1 MTDAS
6 ELEYVGFWARVW
18 ASIIDTVLMLVI
30 LIPLGVKLFGSSS
43 SMNGMMGGVMSGAV
57 GTMMDSFTLTGWNNT
72 LFSYVLPG
80 VIVVLFWS
88 FKDATPGKMV
98 IGARIVDASTG
109 ASPNLWQHVLRY
121 LGYFVSIFPFCLGLI
136 WVGIDP
142 RKQGWHDKLANT
154 VVVRTKNHGTQAV
167 HFK

>member
-1 MTDAS
+1 MTNPS

-18 ASIIDTVLMLVI
+18 ASIIDSVLLLII
-30 LIPLGVKLFGSSS
+30 LIPFGVKLFGSTSS
-43 SMNGMMGGVMSGAV
+43 VNGMMGGAM
-57 GTMMDSFTLTGWNNT
+57 GTMMDSFTLTGWSNT
-72 LFSYVLPG
+72 LFSYMLPA
-80 VIVVLFWS
+80 VIVILFWS

-109 ASPNLWQHVLRY
+109 GSPNLWQHVLRY

-154 VVVRTKNHGTQAV
+154 VVVRAKNHGTQPV